1 MDPLDHLG
9 ATGFF
14 QDDSI
19 VQGRSQQV
27 HWLNKDIVL
36 NKDNPWNPIGMAN
49 HARLMPDFLTN
60 RTNTAAFQ
68 GYRSTGI
75 PSECDTVPGDS
86 AYGSGVPASI
96 EDRSVYDD
104 DHGSC
109 IPNVEQELGCFHLNE
124 QGIGEAQYA
133 LETLPPGLHE
143 NDNSSDYKYYCHD
156 CNQRLKTKSELNKH
170 HSRHNKPHRCSH
182 PNCDKKFASP
192 NDLTR
197 HRSTYHNEYSLVQRI
212 FVCRHDG
219 CDKKEPKRWPRADN
233 FRSHLTR
240 VHKLHVS
247 ADDDLTQYLFQ

>member
-1 MDPLDHLG
+1 MCDSDSSRTLDPSSLSLENMDPLDHLG

-14 QDDSI
+14 QDDGT

-49 HARLMPDFLTN
+49 HARPMPDILTN

-96 EDRSVYDD
+96 EDMSVYDD
-104 DHGSC
+104 EHGGC
-109 IPNVEQELGCFHLNE
+109 IPNVEQELGGFHLSAQE
-124 QGIGEAQYA
+124 TGEVQYA

-143 NDNSSDYKYYCHD
+143 NENSSDYKYYCHD
-156 CNQRLKTKSELNKH
+156 CNSPLKTKSELK
-170 HSRHNKPHRCSH
+170 
-182 PNCDKKFASP
+182 
-192 NDLTR
+192 
-197 HRSTYHNEYSLVQRI
+197 
-212 FVCRHDG
+212 
-219 CDKKEPKRWPRADN
+219 
-233 FRSHLTR
+233 
-240 VHKLHVS
+240 
-247 ADDDLTQYLFQ
+247 